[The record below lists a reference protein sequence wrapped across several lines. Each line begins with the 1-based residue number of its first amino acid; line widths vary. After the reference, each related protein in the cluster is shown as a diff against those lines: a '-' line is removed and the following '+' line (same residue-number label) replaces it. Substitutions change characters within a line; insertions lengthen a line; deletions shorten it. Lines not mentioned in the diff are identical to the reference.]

1 MIGAEVDFYIEDV
14 DPLLIIETLQKFYN
28 KPFLRYTKGNL
39 NVKTEAWYNDELF
52 IKLYLPGEGRDRD
65 NQHAF
70 PYIGIQVRFD
80 KERKESVRFDP
91 KLSENYLRN

>member
-28 KPFLRYTKGNL
+28 KPFLRYTKGDL

-65 NQHAF
+65 NQHSF

-80 KERKESVRFDP
+80 KERKQKVRFDP